1 MLKMKMALMLT
12 MAFIP
17 LNLGF
22 AKAKSAKSKDVP
34 AGERGITEKESAE
47 LNKYKKRDALI
58 TALTQIP
65 GAPNRFDKETLYVM
79 KNFNILQKIKGGYLI
94 TAESVVWSSGNSMDF
109 GVAFLKTSKNLPED
123 VLITGAVVYD
133 GEFKYTAV
141 NGFEK
146 KIPRVK
152 IPANLP
158 ISGIRKSGDPFT
170 PEYF

>member
-1 MLKMKMALMLT
+1 MIKKMMLLGSLALLS
-12 MAFIP
+12 FQY
-17 LNLGF
+17 GF
-22 AKAKSAKSKDVP
+22 AKEK
-34 AGERGITEKESAE
+34 TEKPKAMPSAERKITDKEAAE

-58 TALTQIP
+58 NPLTQIQN
-65 GAPNRFDKETLYVM
+65 APNRFDKDTLYVM
-79 KNFNILQKIKGGYLI
+79 KNFNILQKISGGYLI

-109 GVAFLKTSKNLPED
+109 GVAFLKTAKSLPED

-146 KIPRVK
+146 KIPRLK

-158 ISGIRKSGDPFT
+158 ISGIRKNGDPFT